1 MKIFGIGL
9 SKTGTT
15 SLARALEILGYR
27 TRDCMGV
34 TRYQKGDLGSIDLE
48 EIERYDA
55 FTDTPVPSFY
65 RELDQRYPG
74 SRFILTVREEEP
86 WLASCRKQFT
96 PRHAEKHNDA
106 TRRLFEDLYGTDVFD
121 EARFRAGYRR
131 FVDGVLEYFSDRP
144 DDLLVIDVTAG
155 EGWEKLCAFLGKPEP
170 DLPFPRANVTRIRWI
185 TSEQVIELLGA
196 AVQPLGPVLDTLS
209 RERRNQL
216 RLSDR
221 LRLGLAGGGAKLQR
235 QAERRACH
243 ALVERL
249 QRFNGEIPVLT
260 PEQVP
265 DHATRRNWNHLWL
278 VQAAFDDPQKAWVG
292 VALVEDQR
300 PVIGALW
307 LAPHGEIHYGAI
319 NAPAFIREPEGKGDH
334 PLTFEAPTGPVA
346 DLLEILRQR
355 RLPPPEQTFCNTTE
369 FDTAPLQ
376 AILDAAG
383 CNLHDAENHQLLACN
398 KPDLRNPCL
407 VVRRK

>member
-34 TRYQKGDLGSIDLE
+34 TQYRRGDLESIDLE

-55 FTDTPVPSFY
+55 FTDTPIPSFY
-65 RELDQRYPG
+65 RELDERYPG
-74 SRFILTVREEEP
+74 SRFILTVREEGP

-96 PRHAEKHNDA
+96 PRHAEKHNEA
-106 TRRLFEDLYGTDVFD
+106 TRRLFEDIYGTDVFD
-121 EARFRAGYRR
+121 ESRFREGYRR
-131 FVDGVLEYFSDRP
+131 FVAGVLDYFKDRP

-155 EGWEKLCAFLGKPEP
+155 EGWEKLCAFLGKPVP

-185 TSEQVIELLGA
+185 TSDQVMELLGDAVTPLA
-196 AVQPLGPVLDTLS
+196 AVVDTLN
-209 RERRNQL
+209 RAGHGRL
-216 RLSDR
+216 RLVDR
-221 LRLGLAGGGAKLQR
+221 LRLVLGGGGDGLKRKAV
-235 QAERRACH
+235 ARAQKR
-243 ALVERL
+243 LSERL

-260 PEQVP
+260 PSEVP
-265 DHATRRNWNHLWL
+265 DHETRRNWNHLWL
-278 VQAAFDDPQKAWVG
+278 VKAALDDEGRAWIG
-292 VALVEDQR
+292 LALVEDQR
-300 PVIGALW
+300 PVIGAL
-307 LAPHGEIHYGAI
+307 AFPAGGEVHYGAI
-319 NAPAFIREPEGKGDH
+319 NTPAFFRRAGDDQNRPLSLQEPQGELET
-334 PLTFEAPTGPVA
+334 LTEV
-346 DLLEILRQR
+346 LRLH
-355 RLPPPEQTFCNTTE
+355 RLPPPEQSFCDTTE

-383 CNLHDAENHQLLACN
+383 CNLHDAGNRQLLACN

>member
-34 TRYQKGDLGSIDLE
+34 TRYRQGDLTAIDLE
-48 EIERYDA
+48 EIDRYDA
-55 FTDTPVPSFY
+55 FTDTPIPSFY

-96 PRHAEKHNDA
+96 ERHAEKHNPA
-106 TRRLFEDLYGTDVFD
+106 TRALFEDLYGTDVFD
-121 EARFRAGYRR
+121 EARFREGYRR
-131 FVDGVLEYFSDRP
+131 FVAGVREYFKDRP

-155 EGWEKLCAFLGKPEP
+155 EGWEKLCAFLNKPVP

-185 TSEQVIELLGA
+185 TSDQVIELLEGA
-196 AVQPLGPVLDTLS
+196 MAPMLPAIETLS
-209 RERRNQL
+209 RVEQGKPL
-216 RLSDR
+216 LSDKAR
-221 LRLGLAGGGAKLQR
+221 LLLNGGADALK
-235 QAERRACH
+235 RRAT
-243 ALVERL
+243 ARVQKRLAERL

-260 PEQVP
+260 ADRIPSHQE
-265 DHATRRNWNHLWL
+265 RRHWNHLWM
-278 VQAAFDDPQKAWVG
+278 VQTRLDDPERAWVG
-292 VALVEDQR
+292 LALVEDQR
-300 PVIGALW
+300 PVIGAI
-307 LAPHGEIHYGAI
+307 AFPAEGTVHYGAI
-319 NAPAFIREPEGKGDH
+319 NTPAFVRRLSDGLDR
-334 PLTFEAPTGPVA
+334 PLTLQEPREELT
-346 DLLEILRQR
+346 DLLDVVRLH
-355 RLPPPEQTFCNTTE
+355 RLPPPHQAFCDTTE

-383 CNLHDAENHQLLACN
+383 CNLHAADSHQLLACN

-407 VVRRK
+407 LVRRK